1 MKTSSRP
8 ERLDGVLPESARHPS
23 FGEAFPLTALR
34 YSMHVYT
41 RNKAALRLSVMQP
54 GERKSV
60 WDLVQSVRR
69 SNVQSRDRM
78 MPDLWATRQAEIVR
92 GMEMER

>member
-1 MKTSSRP
+1 LIQSRSGGKP
-8 ERLDGVLPESARHPS
+8 RARD
-23 FGEAFPLTALR
+23 A
-34 YSMHVYT
+34 MHVYT
-41 RNKAALRLSVMQP
+41 RNKAALRQSVMQP

-60 WDLVQSVRR
+60 WELVQSVRR

-92 GMEMER
+92 EIGMER